1 MNKIL
6 RGRLDSISCGEV
18 QFDCSLARY
27 TSYAIGGPAD
37 ALIVVQKTEKMAPLL
52 AFLESEAL
60 AWRVIGKGSNL
71 LVSDSGYRGVVI
83 VLGKELSQICEEKVS
98 GHETVDLCVGAGCS
112 LTKLNH
118 YCCKRG
124 IGGVEFSY
132 GIPGTLGGAVLM
144 NAGAWGKEMAGVVSE
159 VGIITKDGYQKISG
173 NELGFAY
180 RRFPGFSP
188 YMGQGVI
195 VDVTLTLNHDDP
207 KLLTKRTKELLAKR
221 KTIQPH
227 NFPNGGS
234 VFKNPPNDSAG
245 RLIEQSGLKGR
256 SVGGAVVSLL
266 PLVTFDSTTGHSC
279 SLQRNTKYPCIGRI
293 TYLTP
298 ECLSPYTSLGQH
310 VYIEGFYNRDLSYL
324 ASFSSTFW
332 CTLGLPVI

>member
-6 RGRLDSISCGEV
+6 RGRLDDISCGEV
-18 QFDCSLARY
+18 QFDCLLARF

-37 ALIVVQKTEKMAPLL
+37 ALMVVNKTEKIAPLL

-60 AWRVIGKGSNL
+60 SWRVIGKGSNL

-83 VLGKELSQICEEKVS
+83 VLGKELSQVSEEKTS
-98 GHETVDLCVGAGCS
+98 GNETRPLRVGAGCS

-124 IGGVEFSY
+124 IGGMEFSY

-144 NAGAWGKEMAGVVSE
+144 NAGAWGKEMAGVVDE
-159 VGIITKDGYQKISG
+159 VGVITKSGYAKISG

-188 YMGQGVI
+188 YMGRGVI
-195 VDVTLTLNHDDP
+195 ADVTLTLNHEDP
-207 KLLTKRTKELLAKR
+207 QLLTKRTKALLEKR
-221 KTIQPH
+221 KATQPH

-256 SVGGAVVSLL
+256 SVGGAMVSEKHANFIINYDKATAADVLL
-266 PLVTFDSTTGHSC
+266 LMKTVQCEVKKRFGVE
-279 SLQRNTKYPCIGRI
+279 LE
-293 TYLTP
+293 P
-298 ECLSPYTSLGQH
+298 EIH
-310 VYIEGFYNRDLSYL
+310 VM
-324 ASFSSTFW
+324 
-332 CTLGLPVI
+332 